1 MQLKATDTQGKNYRV
16 YLDGR
21 LVPYATAADDVEN
34 WVDIIDQKY
43 IGMVAPISTES
54 SKIEEVFID
63 EVEIKTKRLY
73 GKVEL
78 KMIPLSVKNK

>member
-21 LVPYATAADDVEN
+21 VVQYAVAADDVEN

-43 IGMVAPISTES
+43 IGMIAPINVES
-54 SKIEEVFID
+54 SKVEEVFMD
-63 EVEIKTKRLY
+63 EVEIKVKRLY